1 MSRIS
6 PGKFQGQLDE
16 IMHLPRPA
24 APVNS
29 PVILDIILQEKLPMV
44 LACPPSP
51 CSGRTLSNSWM
62 LPHSLGSLFNKAVLI
77 NPQNE

>member
-6 PGKFQGQLDE
+6 LGKFQGQLDK

-29 PVILDIILQEKLPMV
+29 PVILNIILQEKLPMV
-44 LACPPSP
+44 LACPPP
-51 CSGRTLSNSWM
+51 PPQGEPFLTL
-62 LPHSLGSLFNKAVLI
+62 GCCLI
-77 NPQNE
+77 L

>member
-6 PGKFQGQLDE
+6 LGKFQGQLDK

-29 PVILDIILQEKLPMV
+29 PVILNIILQEKLPMV
-44 LACPPSP
+44 LACPPPS
-51 CSGRTLSNSWM
+51 SGRTLSNAWM

>member
-44 LACPPSP
+44 LACPPP
-51 CSGRTLSNSWM
+51 LLRE
-62 LPHSLGSLFNKAVLI
+62 
-77 NPQNE
+77 NPF